1 MPLIDTVVADG
12 DPVGKAPFR
21 AWAAELE
28 AQLGLNGGPPTLTAA
43 PTTDIGAGAAANA
56 FVVFIAGSNGPVT
69 SFGTGG
75 LADGRAERRLL
86 CFTSTGLA
94 LTHSAALVLPNAAS
108 LVMRTGDAML
118 VQRVPA
124 GWQAL
129 AVWRASGADL
139 GASVDEFT
147 NRVVGRA
154 YAEYLAN
161 AGLATPIPR
170 DDTIP
175 LLTEGTQILSITH
188 TALAPTNRIRLTCA
202 GFGIAANGYPAL
214 ALFRDGV
221 CVQVGRAT
229 NNASWEVPIGFDYEE
244 AAGTTSPIAYTV
256 RAGASSGSMRMNGTT
271 TARLYGGAARTTLA
285 LTELRP

>member
-1 MPLIDTVVADG
+1 MPLIDSVVADG
-12 DPVGKAPFR
+12 DPVGKAAFR

-28 AQLGLNGGPPTLTAA
+28 AQLGLNGGPPTLAVA
-43 PTTDIGAGAAANA
+43 PTTDICAGAAANA
-56 FVVFIAGSNGPVT
+56 FVVFIAGTNGPVT

-94 LTHSAALVLPNAAS
+94 IRHSSALVLPNAAD
-108 LVMRTGDAML
+108 LVMRAGDAML

-139 GASVDEFT
+139 GASVDDFT

-161 AGLATPIPR
+161 ADLSNPIPR
-170 DDTIP
+170 NDTVP
-175 LLTEGTQILSITH
+175 LVSQGTQILSITY
-188 TALAPTNRIRLTCA
+188 TPKAVTNRIRLTCL
-202 GFGIAANGYPAL
+202 GFGAAGNGYPTL

-229 NNASWEVPIGFDYEE
+229 HNSSWEVPLGFDYEE

-271 TARLYGGAARTTLA
+271 SGRLYGGAARTTLV